1 MYEVKDGPLP
11 EGVTT
16 RSTYPFETMTAVGK
30 WFFAEGKKPSTV
42 RSACTG
48 YKLRYKLPD
57 VKFSCVKARID
68 GKNGTVCK
76 RTA

>member
-1 MYEVKDGPLP
+1 MYKVKEGPLP
-11 EGVTT
+11 DGVTE
-16 RSTYPFETMTAVGK
+16 RSAYPFATMNVGG

-48 YKLRYKLPD
+48 YKLRHDLPD
-57 VKFSCVKARID
+57 VKFSCVMARID

>member
-1 MYEVKDGPLP
+1 MYEVKDGSLP
-11 EGVTT
+11 DGVIV
-16 RSTYPFETMTAVGK
+16 RSIYSLDSLAVGQ

-48 YKLRYKLPD
+48 YKLRCKLPD
-57 VKFSCVKARID
+57 VKFSCFVARID